1 MAYERFS
8 LTIRELMRLRRFG
21 RGTPRPCPRRTPVS
35 SLRQTSRATLLLC
48 VLLAASSCSH
58 ERTGIA
64 DAAETEG
71 AVNVA
76 VSKVVRADLS
86 QRLRI
91 AAEFRPFQEI
101 DVHAKVAG
109 YVKQIF
115 VDVGDRVKKGRT
127 LALLEVPELEDE
139 LNQAAASARRSEQE
153 VRQAQHQLK
162 RAQADYT

>member
-1 MAYERFS
+1 MFGFGNLPSLMRMNTRMDYERFR

-21 RGTPRPCPRRTPVS
+21 RGTPRPCPGRTPGSTV
-35 SLRQTSRATLLLC
+35 RQTSRATLLLC

-64 DAAETEG
+64 EAAETEG

-76 VSKVVRADLS
+76 VSKVGRADLS

-101 DVHAKVAG
+101 DIHAKVAG
-109 YVKQIF
+109 YVKQI
-115 VDVGDRVKKGRT
+115 
-127 LALLEVPELEDE
+127 
-139 LNQAAASARRSEQE
+139 
-153 VRQAQHQLK
+153 
-162 RAQADYT
+162 